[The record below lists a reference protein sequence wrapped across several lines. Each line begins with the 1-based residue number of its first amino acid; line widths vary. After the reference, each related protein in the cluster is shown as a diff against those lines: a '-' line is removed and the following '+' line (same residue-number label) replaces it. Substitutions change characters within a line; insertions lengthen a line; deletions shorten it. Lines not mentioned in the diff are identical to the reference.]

1 MAQDEGTTSFSPKAA
16 GPPPE
21 VDHHLAIDLDGEQ
34 GAEVFARRE
43 LGREQFA

>member
-1 MAQDEGTTSFSPKAA
+1 LGL
-16 GPPPE
+16 G
-21 VDHHLAIDLDGEQ
+21 HLVIDFDGEQ